1 MGFIDPIPGAFV
13 ALDFETADY
22 RPDSACA
29 IGLVR
34 VERGRIVRRV
44 RQLLRPPRDQ
54 MMFSHIHGLTLDE
67 LEDKPDFATAWP
79 VIRDVME
86 GAAFLAAH
94 NAGFDKRVL
103 DQCCECA
110 EVPAPELP
118 WVCTVQQARRTL
130 GMYPA
135 DLHSV
140 AVSIGFKL
148 NHHDA
153 LSDAEACAR
162 IVMLARKAL
171 SGVEG

>member
-54 MMFSHIHGLTLDE
+54 MLFSHIHGLTLDE
-67 LEDKPDFATAWP
+67 LEDKPDFAAAWP
-79 VIRDVME
+79 VIREVME
-86 GAAFLAAH
+86 GAVFLAAH
-94 NAGFDKRVL
+94 NAGFDKGVL
-103 DQCCECA
+103 DACCA
-110 EVPAPELP
+110 GASVTPPELP
-118 WVCTVQQARRTL
+118 WVCTVQQARDTL
-130 GMYPA
+130 SMYPA

-140 AVSIGFKL
+140 AMAMGFKL